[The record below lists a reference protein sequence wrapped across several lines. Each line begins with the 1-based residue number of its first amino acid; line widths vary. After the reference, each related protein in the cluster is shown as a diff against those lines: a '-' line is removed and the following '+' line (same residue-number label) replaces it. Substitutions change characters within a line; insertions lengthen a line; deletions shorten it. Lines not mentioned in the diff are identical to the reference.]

1 MEPLLKV
8 ENLSTH
14 YFTRAGAV
22 KAVDDISF
30 SVAEGETVGIVGES
44 GCGKSA
50 TVLSIMRLIP
60 NPPGRIV
67 NGQIIFQSG
76 NGSGTVD
83 LRTTSESNMQKIRGN
98 DISMVFQDPMTS
110 LNPVLTIGWQLCEPL
125 QIHLGLN
132 KREAR
137 DRSIELLKLVN
148 IPSPENRLND
158 YPHQFSGGMRQR
170 VMIAMAMACN
180 PRLLI
185 ADEPTTAL
193 DVTIQAQILEL
204 MKKLQEELN
213 MSVIIITHDLGVV
226 SEVCDRVIVM
236 YAGQII
242 ESSPVDEL
250 FDNPKHPYTNGLLRS
265 VPKLGSNVKKRI
277 EPIEGV
283 PPNLVSL
290 PTGCRFAPR
299 CPSQFDKCQ
308 TSPRLKSV
316 APNHDC
322 ACWLY

>member
-8 ENLSTH
+8 DNLSTH

-22 KAVDDISF
+22 KAVDGISF
-30 SVAEGETVGIVGES
+30 SVGEGETVGIVGES

-67 NGQIIFQSG
+67 NGEIVFHSG

-83 LRTTSESNMQKIRGN
+83 LRTVSESTMQRIRGN
-98 DISMVFQDPMTS
+98 AISMVFQDPMTS

-125 QIHLGLN
+125 QIHMGLN

-137 DRSIELLKLVN
+137 NRSIELLKLVN
-148 IPSPENRLND
+148 IPSPENRLKD

-204 MKKLQEELN
+204 MKQLQQELN

-242 ESSPVDEL
+242 ESAPVDEL
-250 FDNPKHPYTNGLLRS
+250 FDNPKHPYTRGLLRS
-265 VPKLGSNVKKRI
+265 IPKLGSTVKQRI

-290 PTGCRFAPR
+290 PMGCRFAPR
-299 CPSQFDKCQ
+299 CPSQHEKCL
-308 TSPRLKSV
+308 TNPPLKSV
-316 APNHDC
+316 ATSHDC